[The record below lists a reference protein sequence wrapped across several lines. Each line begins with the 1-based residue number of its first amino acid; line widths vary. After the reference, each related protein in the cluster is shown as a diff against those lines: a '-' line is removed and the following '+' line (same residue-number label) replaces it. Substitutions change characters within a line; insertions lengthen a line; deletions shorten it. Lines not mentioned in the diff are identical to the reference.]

1 MKINRLFSAGAALA
15 LLGAFGASGLQA
27 QGSNSPYS
35 YLFKLRA
42 GLTAG
47 DMQKT
52 HFDNKIGGIGFEVRR
67 EMFGGGRALT
77 AELCYEYA
85 TGRHYDAYPWDTN
98 PVRTHDNKPLN
109 PMYSYDDRK
118 EAGTGFNLRFAY
130 SAPFKVPFFELDG
143 LEWFAGLGIDRFKVR
158 SEVKYTFNFRA
169 GQSSGTYNSS
179 LGNPE
184 WGDYDGGL
192 FIREESKI
200 VPGVFAGL
208 KCRLNKDVG
217 FELALRN
224 FGMFHLDYVPATYKY
239 NGIPPENERGTGTS
253 STGTTRGTA
262 LEFAITLNF

>member
-1 MKINRLFSAGAALA
+1 MKTNGIFRAGATLA
-15 LLGAFGASGLQA
+15 LLGALGLQA
-27 QGSNSPYS
+27 QDGGSPYS

-52 HFDNKIGGIGFEVRR
+52 HFDNKIGGVGFEVRR

-85 TGRHYDAYPWDTN
+85 TGRHHDVYPWDTN

-118 EAGTGFNLRFAY
+118 EYGTGFNLRLAY
-130 SAPFKVPFFELDG
+130 SSPLSVPFFNMDG
-143 LEWFAGLGIDRFKVR
+143 LGWFAGLGIDRFKVS

-169 GQSSGTYNSS
+169 GQSSGTYNGS
-179 LGNPE
+179 LGTPE
-184 WGDYDGGL
+184 WGDYDGGV
-192 FIREESKI
+192 FIKQESRI

-208 KCRLNKDVG
+208 KYRLNKDVG
-217 FELALRN
+217 FELSLRN
-224 FGMFHLDYVPATYKY
+224 FGMFHMDYVPATYKY
-239 NGIPPENERGTGTS
+239 NYIPPEAERGTGVT

-262 LEFAITLNF
+262 LEFAITLSF